1 MALNSLENKYVSNLT
16 QFPGKNGMGCGRG
29 VLKALN
35 PLLMF
40 KEAETQVL
48 RVTDWAHLCSKQ
60 LSYAGLPRAPRSSGS
75 SSEGQKCCRSL
86 LTVAEFESLCDP
98 GDASRL
104 TWVAKKNVIFFQD
117 RVLLVDSLA
126 PQCSLYTDSSL
137 GFLVR
142 VLTLEIDAALV
153 EKHL

>member
-1 MALNSLENKYVSNLT
+1 M
-16 QFPGKNGMGCGRG
+16 
-29 VLKALN
+29 
-35 PLLMF
+35 
-40 KEAETQVL
+40 
-48 RVTDWAHLCSKQ
+48 
-60 LSYAGLPRAPRSSGS
+60 
-75 SSEGQKCCRSL
+75 
-86 LTVAEFESLCDP
+86 AEFESLCDP